1 MKTKVLLL
9 CTLFVT
15 AAVPSAHA
23 QFKNPAKAARNL
35 RNLERI
41 VQNAASRPSGTT
53 TLHVRIPSGII
64 AGNTTVLTPTKIP
77 QTTSPVSASLEFRQK
92 MSTLP
97 TRPLPQTWISAGGLG
112 FYDNQARLAR
122 DIDHFYN
129 GSGVTRKSPDG
140 KTVKLYMLPVE
151 GILYKPAGYSSPIVL
166 TPETDFIVYE
176 VESHTGKLVQNTPE
190 VLQLFSQPAKSGATE
205 TVFGD
210 FMIPLGQPELSPA
223 PTGSLQHS
231 SVEAEPKNL
240 ANDAEPFA
248 PLTPKQVLQ
257 ANKTRIADLR
267 NNHVNDTVWEAMEA
281 PMTYTSQDQ
290 LGREL
295 SDFYHHDQ
303 VPQFRKRFS
312 NDIGYVYELPV
323 EGIAYAPEGR
333 EPAILDPE
341 KQVVFYMEN
350 IGGQIL
356 DRNVL
361 ENPLYFEMVTE

>member
-1 MKTKVLLL
+1 MRTKVILL

-23 QFKNPAKAARNL
+23 QFKNPAKATRNF

-41 VQNAASRPSGTT
+41 VQNAATRPSGTAA
-53 TLHVRIPSGII
+53 LHVHIPAGII
-64 AGNTTVLTPTKIP
+64 AGNATVLTATKTP
-77 QTTSPVSASLEFRQK
+77 QTTTPVSASLEFRQK
-92 MSTLP
+92 MRTIPS
-97 TRPLPQTWISAGGLG
+97 RPLPQTWISAGGLG

-122 DIDHFYN
+122 DVDHFYG

-151 GILYKPAGYSSPIVL
+151 GILYKPVGYSTPIVL
-166 TPETDFIVYE
+166 NPETDFIIYE
-176 VESHTGKLVQNTPE
+176 VESHTGKLAQNTPE
-190 VLQLFSQPAKSGATE
+190 VLHLFDQPAKSGTTE
-205 TVFGD
+205 AVFGD
-210 FMIPLGQPELSPA
+210 FMIPLGQPELTPA
-223 PTGSLQHS
+223 PTGNLQHAPI
-231 SVEAEPKNL
+231 ETEPKNFTD
-240 ANDAEPFA
+240 NIEPLA

-257 ANKTRIADLR
+257 ANKIRIADLR
-267 NNHVNDTVWEAMEA
+267 NNHVNDAVWEAMDS
-281 PMTYTSQDQ
+281 PMVYTSQDR

-333 EPAILDPE
+333 KPTILDPE

-356 DRNVL
+356 DRSVL
-361 ENPLYFEMVTE
+361 ENPLYFGMVTE